1 MAQSL
6 VIVESPAKAAT
17 INRYLGSEFTVKSSV
32 GHVRDLKKQGMG
44 LEPENGWKA
53 HYEVDP
59 DKKKVIS
66 DLKKAAAKADQIY
79 LATDLDREGE
89 AIAWHLREL
98 IGGNLDRFK
107 RVIFSE
113 ITKKAVKD
121 AFNDPSQLNMD
132 RVNAQQARRFLDRV
146 VGFELSPLLW
156 QRIARGLSAG
166 RVQSVAVRMIVERER
181 EIRCFVPEAYWEIH
195 ADLQRGGESPYSF
208 KVVGADGSKAERFDA
223 TLAKAL
229 VKRLRAAAHIDEL
242 KRTERKSRSRPSP
255 PLITSTLQRE
265 ATRLGFGI
273 SRTMRL
279 AQQLYEAG
287 LITYMRTD
295 STNLSSEAV
304 AACRT
309 HIESEYGRKYLPSK
323 PRFYASKASA
333 QEAHEAIRPTDV
345 NRRAESLSL
354 GRDTAQARRLY
365 DLIWRRFVACQMED
379 AVILSVSLL
388 AETDAIRLKR
398 TGTQILFDGFG
409 RIAPKSGKD
418 EVAMPDWG
426 SFSASSPSSGAPLV
440 PVAIQDDVKSEEKFT
455 KPKPRFNEA
464 ALVREL
470 EKHGIGRPST
480 YASIIQTIQA
490 RGYVRLEGRAFWAE
504 PIGEVVTDR
513 LMECFPRLMDYGF
526 TSGLEEE
533 LDQIALG
540 NLDWIKVL
548 DSFHGE
554 FTELLGEARTGEKG
568 MRRASAAEMPLVCPT
583 CGRPMKLRIGRSGM
597 FLGCSG
603 FELPK
608 AERCAETLS
617 LEPAEAMPEPGSE
630 QVGKASSPLI
640 DRCKCEICGRPMDA
654 MRIDNGRRLHLC
666 AGRPTCPGVRL
677 EEGDFAL
684 PATQESGFECDRCG
698 SALIAKKGRFGRYF
712 ACTNSICGNTR
723 KMLANGE
730 PAPVRMTPIPLP
742 ALGCAKVDDHFVLR
756 EGAKGLF
763 LAASKYPKHRETR
776 SPLVRELAGLHNQ
789 LPEKFQHLAK
799 APDQDPDG
807 NLADVRFSTKLGE
820 SFLSSQVGE
829 KASKWRAF
837 FDKEESAWKWVE
849 SGRQKQANKSQKR
862 RGRKA

>member
-1 MAQSL
+1 MTQSL

-17 INRYLGSEFTVKSSV
+17 INRYLGRDFVVKSSV

-59 DKKKVIS
+59 DKKKVIT
-66 DLKKAAAKADQIY
+66 DLKRAASKAEHVF

-98 IGGNLDRFK
+98 IGGDLDRFK

-113 ITKKAVKD
+113 ITQNAVKS
-121 AFNDPSQLNMD
+121 AFENPTELNMD

-181 EIRCFVPEAYWEIH
+181 EIRRFVPEAYFEIS
-195 ADLQRGGESPYSF
+195 ANLLRAKDGPYGF
-208 KVVGADGSKAERFDA
+208 KVVGADGKKAERFDA
-223 TLAKAL
+223 EPAQEIVERLKA
-229 VKRLRAAAHIDEL
+229 AGSIEEL

-273 SRTMRL
+273 TRTMRL

-309 HIESEYGRKYLPSK
+309 HIEREYGSKYLPKK
-323 PRFYASKASA
+323 PRFYASRSSA

-345 NRRAESLSL
+345 SRRSESVSL
-354 GRDTAQARRLY
+354 GKDTAQARRLY
-365 DLIWRRFVACQMED
+365 ELIWRRFVACQMED

-388 AETDAIRLKR
+388 AEADKIRLKR
-398 TGTQILFDGFG
+398 TGTSILFDGYG
-409 RIAPKSGKD
+409 RVAPRSGKE
-418 EVAMPDWG
+418 EVAMPDWE
-426 SFSASSPSSGAPLV
+426 SYFKSPTERVAPFV
-440 PVAIQDDVKSEEKFT
+440 PVVIQDDVKSEQKFT

-490 RGYVRLEGRAFWAE
+490 RGYVRLENKAFWAE

-513 LMECFPRLMDYGF
+513 LMECFPNLMDYGF
-526 TSGLEEE
+526 TSELEEE

-540 NLDWIKVL
+540 KLDWIQVL
-548 DSFHGE
+548 DSFHQE
-554 FTELLGEARTGEKG
+554 FSELLGEARTGENG
-568 MRRASAAEMPLVCPT
+568 MRRAAAVQTPVACPT
-583 CGRPMKLRIGRSGM
+583 CGRPMKLRIGKSGM

-603 FELPK
+603 FDLPE
-608 AERCAETLS
+608 AERCRQTLS
-617 LEPAEAMPEPGSE
+617 LEPFETNHVPNSDSDGTRE
-630 QVGKASSPLI
+630 QVSTDRRQCDVCAS
-640 DRCKCEICGRPMDA
+640 PMDA
-654 MRIDNGRRLHLC
+654 MLTDDGRKLHLC
-666 AGRPTCPGVRL
+666 TRRPECQGATL
-677 EEGDFAL
+677 EEGNFVHD
-684 PATQESGFECDRCG
+684 PASGAGFECDRCG
-698 SALIAKKGRFGRYF
+698 SALIAKKGRFGRFF
-712 ACTNSICGNTR
+712 ACSNSNCGNTR

-730 PAPVRMTPIPLP
+730 PAPARMTPVDLP
-742 ALGCAKVDDHFVLR
+742 SVRCAKVDDHFVLR

-776 SPLVRELAGLHNQ
+776 SPLVSEIADAGDQ
-789 LPEKFQHLAK
+789 LPEKFQHLAR
-799 APDQDPDG
+799 APQQDPDG
-807 NLADVRFSTKLGE
+807 NATDVRFSTKVGT
-820 SFLSSQVGE
+820 SFLSSQVEG
-829 KASKWRAF
+829 KPSKWRAF
-837 FDKEESAWKWVE
+837 FDEEKSVWEWVE
-849 SGRQKQANKSQKR
+849 SRRQSQAKGARKT
-862 RGRKA
+862 RGKKA

>member
-1 MAQSL
+1 MARSL

-17 INRYLGSEFTVKSSV
+17 INRYLGPDFVVKSSV

-44 LEPENGWKA
+44 LEPKNGWKA

-66 DLKKAAAKADQIY
+66 DLKRAASKAEQVF

-98 IGGNLDRFK
+98 IGGDLDRFK

-113 ITKKAVKD
+113 ITRNAVKS
-121 AFNDPSQLNMD
+121 AFENPSELNMD

-181 EIRCFVPEAYWEIH
+181 EIRRFVPEAYFEIS
-195 ADLQRGGESPYSF
+195 ANLTRAKDGPYDF
-208 KVVGADGSKAERFDA
+208 KAVGADGKKAERFDA
-223 TLAKAL
+223 EPARRIVDRLKAAG
-229 VKRLRAAAHIDEL
+229 RIEEL

-273 SRTMRL
+273 TRTMRL

-304 AACRT
+304 AACRA
-309 HIESEYGRKYLPSK
+309 HIEREYGSKYLPRK
-323 PRFYASKASA
+323 PRLYTSRSSA

-345 NRRAESLSL
+345 SRRSESLSL
-354 GRDTAQARRLY
+354 GKDTAQARRLY
-365 DLIWRRFVACQMED
+365 ELIWRRFVACQMED

-388 AETDAIRLKR
+388 AEADEIRLKR
-398 TGTQILFDGFG
+398 RGTSILFDGYG
-409 RIAPKSGKD
+409 LVAPRSGKE
-418 EVAMPDWG
+418 EVTMPDWE
-426 SFSASSPSSGAPLV
+426 SYSKPPDDRKTPFV
-440 PVAIQDDVKSEEKFT
+440 PVVIQDDVKSEQKFT
-455 KPKPRFNEA
+455 KPKPRFTEA
-464 ALVREL
+464 ALVRDL

-490 RGYVRLEGRAFWAE
+490 RGYVRLENKAFYAE

-513 LMECFPRLMDYGF
+513 LMECFPNLMDYGF
-526 TSGLEEE
+526 TSELEEE

-540 NLDWIKVL
+540 KLDWIQVL
-548 DSFHGE
+548 DSFHQE
-554 FTELLGEARTGEKG
+554 FSELLGEARTSENG
-568 MRRASAAEMPLVCPT
+568 MRRAAAAQTPVACPT
-583 CGRPMKLRIGRSGM
+583 CTRPMKLRIGKSGM

-603 FELPK
+603 FDLPE
-608 AERCAETLS
+608 AERCRNTLS
-617 LEPAEAMPEPGSE
+617 LEPFETKPAPNTDPGQTRE
-630 QVGKASSPLI
+630 QVSTQRRQCDVCAS
-640 DRCKCEICGRPMDA
+640 PMDA
-654 MRIDNGRRLHLC
+654 MLIDDGRKLHLC
-666 AGRPTCPGVRL
+666 TRRPECQGAAL
-677 EEGDFAL
+677 EEGSFMHE
-684 PATQESGFECDRCG
+684 PASGAGFECDRCG
-698 SALIAKKGRFGRYF
+698 SALIAKKGRFGRFF
-712 ACTNSICGNTR
+712 ACSNSNCGNTR

-730 PAPVRMTPIPLP
+730 PAPARMTPVALP
-742 ALGCAKVDDHFVLR
+742 SVRCAKVDDHFVLR

-763 LAASKYPKHRETR
+763 LAASKYPKYRETR
-776 SPLVRELAGLHNQ
+776 SPLVSEIAEVGEA

-799 APDQDPDG
+799 APQQDPDG
-807 NLADVRFSTKLGE
+807 NATDVRFSTKLGK
-820 SFLSSQVGE
+820 SFLASQVDD
-829 KASKWRAF
+829 KPSKWRAF
-837 FDKEESAWKWVE
+837 FDSQKGVWEWVE
-849 SGRQKQANKSQKR
+849 SRRQTQAKRRQKG
-862 RGRKA
+862 RGKKA